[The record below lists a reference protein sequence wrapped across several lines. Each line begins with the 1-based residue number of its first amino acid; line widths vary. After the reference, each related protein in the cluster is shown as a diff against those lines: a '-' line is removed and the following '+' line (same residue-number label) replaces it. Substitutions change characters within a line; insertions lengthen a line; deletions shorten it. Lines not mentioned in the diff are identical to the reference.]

1 MDYEK
6 LARTLLRILGIWLIA
21 QSLPSLIFGVV
32 LAMQVGGSPTTRWTC
47 STMGGV
53 SLLVGVALIY
63 LSASL
68 AKAIST

>member
-21 QSLPSLIFGVV
+21 QSLPSLIFGGV
-32 LAMQVGGSPTTRWTC
+32 LAMQMGSSPMTRWTY
-47 STMGGV
+47 STMGGS
-53 SLLVGVALIY
+53 SLLVGGALIY
-63 LSASL
+63 LSAKL